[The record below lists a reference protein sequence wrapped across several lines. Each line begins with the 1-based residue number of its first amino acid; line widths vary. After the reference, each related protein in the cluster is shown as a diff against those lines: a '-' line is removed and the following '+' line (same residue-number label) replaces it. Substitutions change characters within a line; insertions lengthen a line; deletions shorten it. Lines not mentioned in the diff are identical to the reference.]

1 KLLYKFKIFR
11 IANYDFSTI
20 VEQRTMKV
28 GTPIMGGLIFVIP
41 TILLSLIA
49 NFDFKTFALSGT
61 VKIPILVFAISAL
74 LGGLDD
80 ILNIYGRERPVRSIR
95 RNIKLITVH
104 KSILYRIYLVI
115 LFPWTIYK
123 NFFFM
128 LGSNPGKGIQAHEK
142 ILVQFVVSLL
152 IVWWIVGRLGWS
164 HIWFPFIGNIE
175 IGILMIPFIILT
187 VITMSNAV
195 NITDGLDGLSS
206 GLSIFSFVGFLITA
220 VVIGNTPIAILC
232 AIMIGTLIPYLYFNS
247 PPARVQMGDVGSLA
261 LGTMLACIAFALNT
275 PFLLIPFC
283 SVFLIE
289 LGSSLIQG
297 IGRRVLGRRIFKMA
311 PIHHHFEFLGWKEE
325 KVTIR
330 FWIFGVIG
338 VLFGL
343 VLVFMSK

>member
-1 KLLYKFKIFR
+1 
-11 IANYDFSTI
+11 
-20 VEQRTMKV
+20 
-28 GTPIMGGLIFVIP
+28 MGGLIFVIP
-41 TILLSLIA
+41 TILLTLIA
-49 NFDFKTFALSGT
+49 NFDFHKLVLSGS
-61 VKIPILVFAISAL
+61 VKIPILVFAISAI

-80 ILNIYGRERPVRSIR
+80 VLNIYGRERPVRSIR
-95 RNIKLITVH
+95 RTVKLMTVH
-104 KSILYRIYLVI
+104 KSFLYRVYLVL
-115 LFPWTIYK
+115 LFPWTMYK

-142 ILVQFVVSLL
+142 ILVQLLVALL
-152 IVWWIVGRLGWS
+152 IVWWIVGRLGWT
-164 HIWFPFIGNIE
+164 HIWFPALGNVE
-175 IGILMIPFIILT
+175 VGLLMIPFIILT
-187 VITMSNAV
+187 VLTMSNAV

-206 GLSIFSFVGFLITA
+206 GLAIFSFIGFLITA
-220 VVIGNTPIAILC
+220 VIIGNIPIAIIC
-232 AIMIGTLIPYLYFNS
+232 AIVIGTLIPYLYFNT

-261 LGTMLACIAFALNT
+261 LGTMLASIAFALNR

-297 IGRRVLGRRIFKMA
+297 IGRRILGRRIFKMA

-330 FWIFGVIG
+330 FWVFGAIG

-343 VLVFMSK
+343 AIVFMQR